1 MKLNKLTAKNYKSLE
16 DIEIKFNGNYCAIS
30 GKNNSGKSNI
40 IHLITYLLGPSSL
53 VPWDDNIRLDFKS
66 DCTQWMGPDTIIN
79 IHYEF
84 SLNDRDDKG
93 LIEFIKRFAN
103 KDIKYNDNKDLLL
116 EVSILLSNSS
126 ELEYKVLFEKEEVA
140 PKDIIRRLRDSELLI
155 LHNSTKNMMPNFF
168 LSGKTCFGL
177 DYTREEYK
185 DLDKALSNVKKK
197 VEKIS
202 KNRILRCIG
211 NVYVE
216 IIRGTP
222 MLLQILI
229 LFAVVPLIYMEITGE
244 RLVMNVFLIGVIAMG
259 INSGAY
265 VTELIRSGI
274 NGVDKGQW
282 EACETLGLTRG
293 QTMKLVILPQAFK
306 RIVPPLVSEFVT
318 LIKDSSLVSTIG
330 VVELLKS
337 AQVLGGNYADLMSP
351 LIIAGVMYL
360 IMTLSIA
367 YLARHLE
374 RRLAESD

>member
-1 MKLNKLTAKNYKSLE
+1 MFVAFQEVFTLANILYLAKGALLSIGIAALSLL
-16 DIEIKFNGNYCAIS
+16 F
-30 GKNNSGKSNI
+30 
-40 IHLITYLLGPSSL
+40 
-53 VPWDDNIRLDFKS
+53 
-66 DCTQWMGPDTIIN
+66 
-79 IHYEF
+79 
-84 SLNDRDDKG
+84 G
-93 LIEFIKRFAN
+93 LILGTLGATGKRSKHALPR
-103 KDIKYNDNKDLLL
+103 DI
-116 EVSILLSNSS
+116 
-126 ELEYKVLFEKEEVA
+126 A
-140 PKDIIRRLRDSELLI
+140 
-155 LHNSTKNMMPNFF
+155 
-168 LSGKTCFGL
+168 
-177 DYTREEYK
+177 
-185 DLDKALSNVKKK
+185 
-197 VEKIS
+197 
-202 KNRILRCIG
+202 
-211 NVYVE
+211 NVYVT

-222 MLLQILI
+222 LLLQILI
-229 LFAVVPLIYMEITGE
+229 IFSVIPSMYTAITGKIL
-244 RLVMNVFLIGVIAMG
+244 RIDPLLIGVLAMS

-265 VTELIRSGI
+265 QTELIRSGV
-274 NGVDKGQW
+274 NAVDKGQW

>member
-1 MKLNKLTAKNYKSLE
+1 MFSAMGEVLTSENLIFLLKGAGLSL
-16 DIEIKFNGNYCAIS
+16 AMA
-30 GKNNSGKSNI
+30 
-40 IHLITYLLGPSSL
+40 
-53 VPWDDNIRLDFKS
+53 V
-66 DCTQWMGPDTIIN
+66 
-79 IHYEF
+79 
-84 SLNDRDDKG
+84 
-93 LIEFIKRFAN
+93 
-103 KDIKYNDNKDLLL
+103 
-116 EVSILLSNSS
+116 LS
-126 ELEYKVLFEKEEVA
+126 
-140 PKDIIRRLRDSELLI
+140 LLI
-155 LHNSTKNMMPNFF
+155 
-168 LSGKTCFGL
+168 GL
-177 DYTREEYK
+177 VLGT
-185 DLDKALSNVKKK
+185 LGASA
-197 VEKIS
+197 KIS

-244 RLVMNVFLIGVIAMG
+244 RLVMNLFLIGVIAMG

>member
-1 MKLNKLTAKNYKSLE
+1 MGEVLTSENLIFLLKGAGLSL
-16 DIEIKFNGNYCAIS
+16 AMA
-30 GKNNSGKSNI
+30 
-40 IHLITYLLGPSSL
+40 
-53 VPWDDNIRLDFKS
+53 V
-66 DCTQWMGPDTIIN
+66 
-79 IHYEF
+79 
-84 SLNDRDDKG
+84 
-93 LIEFIKRFAN
+93 
-103 KDIKYNDNKDLLL
+103 
-116 EVSILLSNSS
+116 LS
-126 ELEYKVLFEKEEVA
+126 
-140 PKDIIRRLRDSELLI
+140 LLI
-155 LHNSTKNMMPNFF
+155 
-168 LSGKTCFGL
+168 GL
-177 DYTREEYK
+177 VLGT
-185 DLDKALSNVKKK
+185 LGASA
-197 VEKIS
+197 KIS

>member
-1 MKLNKLTAKNYKSLE
+1 MFSAMGEVLTSENLIFLLKGAGLSL
-16 DIEIKFNGNYCAIS
+16 AMA
-30 GKNNSGKSNI
+30 
-40 IHLITYLLGPSSL
+40 
-53 VPWDDNIRLDFKS
+53 V
-66 DCTQWMGPDTIIN
+66 
-79 IHYEF
+79 
-84 SLNDRDDKG
+84 
-93 LIEFIKRFAN
+93 
-103 KDIKYNDNKDLLL
+103 
-116 EVSILLSNSS
+116 LS
-126 ELEYKVLFEKEEVA
+126 
-140 PKDIIRRLRDSELLI
+140 LLI
-155 LHNSTKNMMPNFF
+155 
-168 LSGKTCFGL
+168 GL
-177 DYTREEYK
+177 VLGTLGASAK
-185 DLDKALSNVKKK
+185 L
-197 VEKIS
+197 S

>member
-1 MKLNKLTAKNYKSLE
+1 MFSAMGEVLTSENLIFLLKGAGLSL
-16 DIEIKFNGNYCAIS
+16 AMA
-30 GKNNSGKSNI
+30 
-40 IHLITYLLGPSSL
+40 
-53 VPWDDNIRLDFKS
+53 V
-66 DCTQWMGPDTIIN
+66 
-79 IHYEF
+79 
-84 SLNDRDDKG
+84 
-93 LIEFIKRFAN
+93 
-103 KDIKYNDNKDLLL
+103 
-116 EVSILLSNSS
+116 LS
-126 ELEYKVLFEKEEVA
+126 
-140 PKDIIRRLRDSELLI
+140 LLI
-155 LHNSTKNMMPNFF
+155 
-168 LSGKTCFGL
+168 GL
-177 DYTREEYK
+177 VLGT
-185 DLDKALSNVKKK
+185 LGASA
-197 VEKIS
+197 KIS

-244 RLVMNVFLIGVIAMG
+244 RLVMNVFLIGVIAIG